1 MKKLIYSLA
10 VAISLVF
17 TACDPSERFT
27 ENTAGN
33 LTGDQIDATL
43 VQEDGDNLVKVT
55 VHSPGTAQISNGK
68 QTIKANYA
76 DLILREMGANTV
88 YIKLFTAK
96 GEIVEKQ
103 YPITVT
109 KMTHELPVLETIVW
123 QGEQSC
129 NGWDGASLRF
139 SDSEGKLPTLSDDTY
154 DWMVGKKMCL
164 DIKEVNGDGTTIRVT
179 DGWWSKEYVSDTP
192 VNAGDKFTFE
202 FTQEMAD
209 NMKKGGSG
217 KDLLFV
223 SNNGLTITKFYYE
236 L

>member
-1 MKKLIYSLA
+1 MKKILLSLA
-10 VAISLVF
+10 VVF
-17 TACDPSERFT
+17 SFALTACDPVENFT
-27 ENTAGN
+27 KNTATN
-33 LTGDQIDATL
+33 FTGDQIDATL
-43 VQEDGDNLVKVT
+43 VQENGDNLVKVT
-55 VHSPGTAQISNGK
+55 VHTAGTAQISNGK

-88 YIKLFTAK
+88 YIRMINAS

-103 YPITVT
+103 YPVTVT
-109 KMTHELPVLETIVW
+109 QMTHELPVLETVVW

-179 DGWWSKEYVSDTP
+179 NGWWSTTYVEDTP
-192 VNAGDKFTFE
+192 VQAGDKFTFE
-202 FTQEMAD
+202 FTQQMCD
-209 NMKKGGSG
+209 DCKKGNGG

>member
-1 MKKLIYSLA
+1 MFSLA
-10 VAISLVF
+10 F
-17 TACDPSERFT
+17 MACDPTEDFT

-33 LTGDQIDATL
+33 FTGDQIDATL
-43 VQEDGDNLVKVT
+43 VQENGDNLVKVT
-55 VHSPGTAQISNGK
+55 VHTPGTAQISNGK

-76 DLILREMGANTV
+76 DLIMREMGANTV
-88 YIKLFTAK
+88 YIKMLNAN

-103 YPITVT
+103 YPVTVT
-109 KMTHELPVLETIVW
+109 QMTHALPVLETIIW

-129 NGWDGASLRF
+129 NGWDGSSLRF
-139 SDSEGKLPTLSDDTY
+139 SDSEGKLPTLSDETY

-164 DIKEVNGDGTTIRVT
+164 DIKEVNGEGTTIRVT
-179 DGWWSKEYVSDTP
+179 NGWWSTNYVEDTP
-192 VNAGDKFTFE
+192 VHAGDKFTFE
-202 FTQEMAD
+202 FTQAMA
-209 NMKKGGSG
+209 NECKKGGDG